1 MNSKLE
7 EMGLRLSGAQL
18 LSVKRCREPRGVMYE
33 HRDTLPM
40 LRQLEGRLVT
50 VEAMRSALRAINARV
65 EELNARVNAHRAE
78 KDRLAPA
85 TLRLSVPVNTRHGYV
100 ETEEGS
106 VFSAFDIIDGIVDI
120 IKGEDHQQPNTQSAC
135 AEK

>member
-1 MNSKLE
+1 MDKE
-7 EMGLRLSGAQL
+7 EIKKMGLRLRNIKILRVG
-18 LSVKRCREPRGVMYE
+18 RCREFRLVPYE

-50 VEAMRSALRAINARV
+50 VEAMRSALRAVNARV
-65 EELNARVNAHRAE
+65 KELNAKVNARRAKKE
-78 KDRLAPA
+78 QLPPA

-106 VFSAFDIIDGIVDI
+106 VFAAFDVIDGIVDI
-120 IKGEDHQQPNTQSAC
+120 IKEEQQPDTQTVC